1 MHIAYPNIDP
11 DTSPPVFRAC
21 VRYVSQADGPGEP
34 YETARPNTPNGSAIR
49 EGVRR
54 LVPAW
59 SDATLAVELYEKVDA
74 PGMYRGP
81 SQDLAYFLALIR
93 CVRRL
98 VLDGLKDVGD
108 LWCTGVIELADHTP
122 VLRQVQGLEFW
133 AKLTGFLSQ
142 APQDRI
148 FLVPEANIYQAE
160 YRLCQDQGV
169 PVLTLEAFQ
178 PRLAAALA
186 VGVWRDKV
194 VVRVNYDQL
203 PHLADLLFAGPRPAG
218 HTSGGSSHGG
228 LVRWPLWWWH
238 GWLLRTTSMPASSP
252 FASPHTGITR
262 CR

>member
-1 MHIAYPNIDP
+1 MIHIAYPNIDP

-21 VRYVSQADGPGEP
+21 VRCVSRADAPGEP
-34 YETARPNTPNGSAIR
+34 YQTARPNTPNGAAIR

-59 SDATLAVELYEKVDA
+59 SDATLAVELYEKADT
-74 PGMYRGP
+74 PGAYRGP

-108 LWCTGVIELADHTP
+108 LWCTGVIELSHHTP
-122 VLRQVQGLEFW
+122 VLRQVQGPEFW

-148 FLVPEANIYQAE
+148 FLVPEANIFQAE
-160 YRLCQDQGV
+160 YRLCRDQGV

-178 PRLAAALA
+178 QRLATALTA
-186 VGVWRDKV
+186 GVWRDKV
-194 VVRVNYDQL
+194 VVRVHYDQL
-203 PHLADLLFAGPRPAG
+203 PYLMALLFARPSAPTGPKDDVLPPRRPRG
-218 HTSGGSSHGG
+218 
-228 LVRWPLWWWH
+228 
-238 GWLLRTTSMPASSP
+238 
-252 FASPHTGITR
+252 
-262 CR
+262 